1 MTNKFKT
8 TLDREIYERVRNDLE
23 TLSPSVNANIE
34 ELNSPTL
41 DNLLDVSI
49 EVGSIF
55 AFAGNSIPAGWLLC
69 NGLAISRSTYSDL
82 FSAIG
87 TSHGFGDNSTTFNL
101 PNYQGMF
108 LRGRANGSEFDQDR
122 NSRGALSTGGVTGD
136 AVGSYQDMDWK
147 GFSQNNTGRGTTSYS
162 HGPVYMGKS
171 TTSFVGN
178 LFVGWWSSPAAA
190 MGTLWDGSEIRPR
203 NVYVN
208 YIIKFSKVI

>member
-1 MTNKFKT
+1 MSRRRPKFRTKLDTELYRELVQDYIDETDDIATSLVNQNTNIAT
-8 TLDREIYERVRNDLE
+8 NLE
-23 TLSPSVNANIE
+23 A
-34 ELNSPTL
+34 LNSP
-41 DNLLDVSI
+41 
-49 EVGSIF
+49 VGTVTPF
-55 AFAGNSIPAGWLLC
+55 TGNIIPEGWLLC
-69 NGLAISRSTYSDL
+69 NGLALSRTTYASL
-82 FSAIG
+82 FSVIG

-108 LRGRANGSEFDQDR
+108 LRGRANGSGFDPNR
-122 NSRGALSTGGVTGD
+122 TTRTALATGGATGD

-147 GFSQNNTGRGTTSYS
+147 GFSQTNSGQNTTAYN

-178 LFVGWWSSPAAA
+178 LFIGRWAAPAAA

-208 YIIKFSKVI
+208 YIIKF